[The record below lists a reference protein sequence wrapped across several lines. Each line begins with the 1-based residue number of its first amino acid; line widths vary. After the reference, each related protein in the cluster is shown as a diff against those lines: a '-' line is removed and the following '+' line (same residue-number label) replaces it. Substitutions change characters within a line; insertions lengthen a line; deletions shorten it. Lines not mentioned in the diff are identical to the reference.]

1 MPRVQSWGS
10 TTPLRS
16 TTETGPARFE
26 PGAKLKTGVKE
37 ASDVVGLPN
46 GSFVVVGDRSD
57 RITVVGPNGK
67 ARQVELPGLENG
79 NSQLEGVAYDPE
91 RHHLFVSREE
101 SREVLRYEWNPDSDK
116 PPKLEKTFELPKG
129 KRSNK
134 GFEGLAYLSGDLSPT
149 GKPQMLVAREGAPRQ
164 LSMLAD
170 GGGGKLADVKLEK
183 EVYAVCR
190 DFSAV
195 AVDPKTG
202 NVFLSSDE
210 SSTVAQVRL
219 VRDGDVVRGKLVQSF
234 PLRTGKDKALERV
247 EGLTFNGKGDLFVLT
262 ENDGELRQL
271 NRRSR

>member
-1 MPRVQSWGS
+1 MPRVQSWAGA
-10 TTPLRS
+10 TPLRRS
-16 TTETGPARFE
+16 TETGPARFE
-26 PGAKLKTGVKE
+26 PGGKFKTGVKE

-46 GSFVVVGDRSD
+46 GAFVVVGDRSD
-57 RITVVGPNGK
+57 RITLVGANGK
-67 ARQVELPGLENG
+67 PKQIELPGLKNG
-79 NSQLEGVAYDPE
+79 QSQLEGVAYDPE

-116 PPKLEKTFELPKG
+116 PPKLEKTIELPKG

-134 GFEGLAYLSGDLSPT
+134 GFEGIAYLSTDLSPT
-149 GKPQMLVAREGAPRQ
+149 GKAQMLVAREGAPRQ
-164 LSMLAD
+164 LSMLGD

-271 NRRSR
+271 NRR